1 MPIAVVGIGCRLPGA
16 RGPEELWDLLT
27 GGIDVTTAL
36 PEDRGGD
43 ATTALAKDRAGNAQ
57 TRGGFLE
64 GLQDPDAFDA
74 GFFGVRREDVPAT
87 DPQQRLALTVAWEAL
102 EDAGLL
108 PAALSGTRTS
118 VFLGQSHADHWE
130 VLRAAQPGPQAS
142 GALARLAG
150 TEQRALLSGRL
161 SYFFGWHGTS
171 LTVDTGQASSLAAVH
186 LACASLRSG
195 EATLALAGGVNAALS
210 PAVTGLFAQAG
221 VLSPDGACRFGD
233 ARANGFVR
241 SDGAGI
247 VVLKPL
253 ERALAD
259 GDRIRAVLRGSALSN
274 DGATKEQ
281 VTDPSATGQRLA
293 MRWAHEDA
301 GTSPHDVDYV
311 EAHGT
316 GTRIDAVE
324 LAALNDVYGEGRSA
338 GRRLLVGSVKTNIG
352 HCEAAAGVAGL
363 IKAVLCLEH
372 RTVPPSLHI
381 ETPSPKVHWERIPL
395 VVPTANEPLPAY
407 GRPAVVAVNGQSIS
421 GANAHVI
428 LAEAPPAASGA
439 PADDGPWPLH
449 LSAPTARGLAT
460 LLGAYVDHLAP
471 DGPGRAHAARDLCWT
486 SWARR
491 TAHAHRLTVHG
502 STHDQ
507 LHRALT
513 AALAGGASTDAA
525 HPADGAGTD
534 PAPLDG
540 ACPGASADTDRCF
553 PAGPGTVAPLPRHP
567 WDAGAARPL

>member
-1 MPIAVVGIGCRLPGA
+1 M
-16 RGPEELWDLLT
+16 
-27 GGIDVTTAL
+27 
-36 PEDRGGD
+36 
-43 ATTALAKDRAGNAQ
+43 
-57 TRGGFLE
+57 
-64 GLQDPDAFDA
+64 
-74 GFFGVRREDVPAT
+74 
-87 DPQQRLALTVAWEAL
+87 
-102 EDAGLL
+102 
-108 PAALSGTRTS
+108 
-118 VFLGQSHADHWE
+118 
-130 VLRAAQPGPQAS
+130 LRAAQPGPQAS

-324 LAALNDVYGEGRSA
+324 LAALNDVYG
-338 GRRLLVGSVKTNIG
+338 
-352 HCEAAAGVAGL
+352 
-363 IKAVLCLEH
+363 
-372 RTVPPSLHI
+372 
-381 ETPSPKVHWERIPL
+381 
-395 VVPTANEPLPAY
+395 
-407 GRPAVVAVNGQSIS
+407 
-421 GANAHVI
+421 
-428 LAEAPPAASGA
+428 
-439 PADDGPWPLH
+439 
-449 LSAPTARGLAT
+449 
-460 LLGAYVDHLAP
+460 
-471 DGPGRAHAARDLCWT
+471 
-486 SWARR
+486 
-491 TAHAHRLTVHG
+491 
-502 STHDQ
+502 
-507 LHRALT
+507 
-513 AALAGGASTDAA
+513 
-525 HPADGAGTD
+525 
-534 PAPLDG
+534 
-540 ACPGASADTDRCF
+540 
-553 PAGPGTVAPLPRHP
+553 
-567 WDAGAARPL
+567 